1 MRTAL
6 TVLTDELRRLKTS
19 GMKSVSVSESSLAAL
34 RSVVRRSSAAV
45 ALGNAPAFA
54 SAVITRTSGLAAPKL
69 KPSLLPPPPVL
80 TLPEGD
86 KAARWAALF
95 SAMSQDAVNVA
106 HTPSG
111 KKLVLG
117 GGSLD
122 ARIMFV
128 ADAPGPEEE
137 VAGEPFVG
145 PAGQLLTKMIVG
157 MGLTRSAGYIGN
169 LMNWRPQPAVPPVGA
184 VSEGR
189 PPTDE
194 ELRYCLPFLRAQV
207 EVVKPAIIVALGS
220 TVAQGLLGAGA
231 FKNLGE
237 VRGSWREFAGVP
249 LMVTYHPSYLLR
261 PPVDNRKKRMVWED
275 LLKVMERAALPIS
288 EKQRGFFLDKTT

>member
-1 MRTAL
+1 
-6 TVLTDELRRLKTS
+6 
-19 GMKSVSVSESSLAAL
+19 
-34 RSVVRRSSAAV
+34 
-45 ALGNAPAFA
+45 
-54 SAVITRTSGLAAPKL
+54 
-69 KPSLLPPPPVL
+69 
-80 TLPEGD
+80 
-86 KAARWAALF
+86 
-95 SAMSQDAVNVA
+95 MSQNAVNVA
-106 HTPSG
+106 HTPPG

-157 MGLTRSAGYIGN
+157 MGLTRSAVYIGS

-207 EVVKPAIIVALGS
+207 DVVKPAIIVALGS

-231 FKNLGE
+231 FKNLSE